1 MGIMLWYHGG
11 DVGNGEI
18 SLLGQSE
25 QKEEITKSKKKKK
38 LVRIVKCQ
46 HLRRVFHLVMAGISG
61 LNRPSP
67 LSSPYCCY
75 VSDL

>member
-1 MGIMLWYHGG
+1 MGLMLWYHGG

-18 SLLGQSE
+18 SLLGQSK
-25 QKEEITKSKKKKK
+25 QKEEITKCKKN

-46 HLRRVFHLVMAGISG
+46 HLRRVFHLVMAGISE
-61 LNRPSP
+61 LNRPNP